1 MFISFDVP
9 KNSLCK
15 TNNKFKRFPIIP
27 KIFYLNIEKF
37 KNKFFLQ
44 LLQTKP
50 SLSLYSFQLLFEINP
65 VNYFDYLYF
74 FNSFIFSG
82 EIQTLIKILQ
92 KPYIFRVFILW
103 QWRWY
108 NLTLILSPMMD
119 DLVST
124 LLKHTVKKNNIIK
137 S

>member
-1 MFISFDVP
+1 
-9 KNSLCK
+9 
-15 TNNKFKRFPIIP
+15 
-27 KIFYLNIEKF
+27 
-37 KNKFFLQ
+37 
-44 LLQTKP
+44 
-50 SLSLYSFQLLFEINP
+50 LLFEINP